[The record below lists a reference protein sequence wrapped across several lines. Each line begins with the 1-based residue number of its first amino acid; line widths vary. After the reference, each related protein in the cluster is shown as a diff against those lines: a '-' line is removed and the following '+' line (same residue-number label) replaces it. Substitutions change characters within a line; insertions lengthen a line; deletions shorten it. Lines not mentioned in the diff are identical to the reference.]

1 MKENIYNGYTW
12 LEKRK
17 APKRKE
23 LSIDNVKKELLF
35 LNPIFKEMV
44 WGGERLREFDYPL
57 PSEHVGECWGIS
69 AHPHGDCTIR
79 EGFCEGKRL
88 SEVWRE
94 YPMLFGGYESE
105 EYPLLVKIIDAKSD
119 LSIQVHPDD
128 AYARVHESGSL
139 GKTEC
144 WYIMDCREDTSLV
157 IGHNARSREEMEEMI
172 DGRRWEEFLREVPV
186 HKGDFIQIDPGTVHT
201 IKGGMVIFETQQ
213 SSDITY
219 RLYDYDRRVQ
229 GQLRKLH
236 LKQSKDVITVPS
248 RDASKSVRSTL
259 GMSPNRLN
267 EMVSNQ
273 YYTVWKLD
281 VEEEFSFEQ
290 RYPFMN
296 MSVLE
301 GAGRISGREIR
312 KGDNFI
318 IPAAYGRVELQGRML
333 LIASIANQAG
343 LKGVYK

>member
-1 MKENIYNGYTW
+1 MK
-12 LEKRK
+12 R
-17 APKRKE
+17 
-23 LSIDNVKKELLF
+23 ELLF

-79 EGFCEGKRL
+79 EGFCEGKNL
-88 SEVWRE
+88 SQVWKE
-94 YPMLFGGYESE
+94 FPELFGGYASK

-128 AYARVHESGSL
+128 TYAKVNENGSL

-144 WYIMDCREDTSLV
+144 WYIMDCKEDTSLI
-157 IGHNARSREEMEEMI
+157 IGHNAKTRQEMQEMI
-172 DGRRWEEFLREVPV
+172 DGRRWKEFLREIPV

-201 IKGGMVIFETQQ
+201 IKGGMIIFETQQ

-219 RLYDYDRRVQ
+219 RLYDYDRLVQ
-229 GQLRKLH
+229 GQPRKLH
-236 LKQSKDVITVPS
+236 LKQSKEVITVPS
-248 RDASKSVRSTL
+248 RDAKNSVCTTL
-259 GMSPNRLN
+259 NMPPNRLN
-267 EMVSNQ
+267 EMVCNE
-273 YYTVWKLD
+273 YYTVWKLE
-281 VEEEFSFEQ
+281 VKESCSFDQ
-290 RYPFMN
+290 VYPFMN

-301 GAGRISGREIR
+301 GEGCINGKEIR

-318 IPAAYGRVELQGRML
+318 IPAQYGRVELQGQML
-333 LIASIANQAG
+333 LIASIANHVGQ
-343 LKGVYK
+343 GVESV